1 MLISKRPNYLILKAS
16 LLLTLILFSFYL
28 LFQLELIN
36 LIVESDRSKISMIIL
51 TIYVLATVHW
61 FYVAL
66 SLDREI
72 SSIIEPKENT
82 LIGRFL
88 LNTDKNSEKNNLL
101 LIEDELSNK
110 HSVGYLAVD
119 VLLKLGLTGT
129 VIGFILMLL
138 PIGEIKD
145 FDPEILQ
152 KLLSTMSGGMA
163 VALYTTLTGL
173 VTSMI
178 LKFQY
183 FVLDSSLSQ
192 TINHLNSNINET
204 QDITKV

>member
-1 MLISKRPNYLILKAS
+1 MFIAFEK
-16 LLLTLILFSFYL
+16 
-28 LFQLELIN
+28 Q
-36 LIVESDRSKISMIIL
+36 DRAFIP
-51 TIYVLATVHW
+51 VL
-61 FYVAL
+61 
-66 SLDREI
+66 
-72 SSIIEPKENT
+72 

-192 TINHLNSNINET
+192 TINHLNSEY
-204 QDITKV
+204 

>member
-1 MLISKRPNYLILKAS
+1 M
-16 LLLTLILFSFYL
+16 
-28 LFQLELIN
+28 
-36 LIVESDRSKISMIIL
+36 
-51 TIYVLATVHW
+51 
-61 FYVAL
+61 
-66 SLDREI
+66 
-72 SSIIEPKENT
+72 
-82 LIGRFL
+82 
-88 LNTDKNSEKNNLL
+88 

-192 TINHLNSNINET
+192 TINHLNSEY
-204 QDITKV
+204 